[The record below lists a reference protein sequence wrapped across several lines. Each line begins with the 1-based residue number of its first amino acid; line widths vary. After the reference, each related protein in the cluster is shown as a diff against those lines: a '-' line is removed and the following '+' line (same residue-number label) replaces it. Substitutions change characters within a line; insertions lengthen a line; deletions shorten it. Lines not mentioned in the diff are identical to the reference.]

1 MKESESQKK
10 ATRKYISSQYRPSIY
25 IDKTY
30 KEQIETWLHE
40 HEYKS
45 INAYLLDCLK
55 RDGVIK

>member
-1 MKESESQKK
+1 MEEKK
-10 ATRKYISSQYRPSIY
+10 KLDTGIKYKNGKWRPSVFLPLEN
-25 IDKTY
+25 KS
-30 KEQIETWLHE
+30 EIETWLHE